1 MFLTAANKLLV
12 GLRYVRN
19 QSVISSLFSMPL
31 IADRMALVSYG
42 SSDEGSDLGSDREEE
57 EEKSTPQQ
65 PASKKSLSPEQPPP
79 QNSNN
84 VSSPPKVPSYK
95 LLQNCIL
102 QFLSGLHHV
111 FCDSLIFHF

>member
-1 MFLTAANKLLV
+1 
-12 GLRYVRN
+12 
-19 QSVISSLFSMPL
+19 MPL

-65 PASKKSLSPEQPPP
+65 PVTKKSLSPEQPPP

-84 VSSPPKVPSYK
+84 VSSPPKVPYK
-95 LLQNCIL
+95 LLRNCIIQLFEFQLFKMYVHIYEIKSQALNL
-102 QFLSGLHHV
+102 QLSR
-111 FCDSLIFHF
+111 LIGFTLIHFAGWGQG

>member
-1 MFLTAANKLLV
+1 
-12 GLRYVRN
+12 
-19 QSVISSLFSMPL
+19 MPL

-65 PASKKSLSPEQPPP
+65 PVTKKSFSPEQPPP

-84 VSSPPKVPSYK
+84 VSSPPKVPYK
-95 LLQNCIL
+95 LLRNCIIQL
-102 QFLSGLHHV
+102 FEFQLFKMYVRGEYSVIQAYKYREKV
-111 FCDSLIFHF
+111 FIKRLIRKDL

>member
-1 MFLTAANKLLV
+1 
-12 GLRYVRN
+12 
-19 QSVISSLFSMPL
+19 MPL

-65 PASKKSLSPEQPPP
+65 PVTKKSLSPEQPPP

-84 VSSPPKVPSYK
+84 VSSPPKVLYLTSYCETASFNYLNFNPK
-95 LLQNCIL
+95 
-102 QFLSGLHHV
+102 
-111 FCDSLIFHF
+111 

>member
-1 MFLTAANKLLV
+1 
-12 GLRYVRN
+12 
-19 QSVISSLFSMPL
+19 MPL

-65 PASKKSLSPEQPPP
+65 PVTKKSLSPEQPPP

-84 VSSPPKVPSYK
+84 VSSPTLQAIAK
-95 LLQNCIL
+95 LNHSI
-102 QFLSGLHHV
+102 
-111 FCDSLIFHF
+111 I